1 MERFM
6 PDGYYRY
13 PTIFGEQVVFVCEDD
28 LWLVPAS
35 GGIARRLTSNR
46 GEVSRP
52 AFSPDGQWLAF
63 VGREEGEY
71 EVYVMPALGGPAR
84 RLTYLGG
91 SLCQIAGWTPEQKIV
106 FANNAGHWY
115 LRFTQLYTVDPQGEA
130 PELLPYGL
138 ARSISYGPHGSVLLG
153 RNTDDPARWKR
164 YRGGLTGQVWIDE
177 TGRGEFRPL
186 IRLEGNQT
194 SPMWLGERIYF
205 ISDHEG
211 SGNLYSC
218 LPDGNDL
225 QRHTDHEDFYA
236 RNAATDGR
244 SIVYH
249 AGADLYHYAPGEGH
263 SRQISVELH
272 STQTQ
277 RSRRFVD
284 AWRYLDDWSLHPKGH
299 STAITARG
307 KLFTFANWEGA
318 VVQHGKD
325 PHPSLQ
331 DADPGTS
338 VRYRLPQWL
347 SDGKRMIATTDE
359 GGEEAFVIWNAD
371 GSDEP
376 VLIKDLDIGRPEAL
390 AVNPQKNQIVFS
402 NHRYELMF
410 LDLDSRRLQ
419 LIDRGKSDPIAGFD
433 WSPDGEWVVYS
444 VSVSLQV
451 TALKLWQATNGQVYP
466 LTKPVLRDVTPS
478 FDPNGRFI
486 YFLSYRTFDPVSDNL
501 QFDLSFPRG
510 MKPYLI
516 TLRKDQPS
524 PFELRPRIAAEEE
537 PPETPDEDKSAA
549 EQAAKAQ
556 AEEGAG
562 QDPAAEVEPGPEAEK
577 KSVEK
582 EAKPQLKIDLEGIE
596 RRVVAFPVQEGIY
609 RRVAGI
615 YNGKVVYTRF
625 PIEGILDEGGIG
637 DPHTRRGSLMIY
649 NFEDQKEELLANGV
663 ADFKV
668 SADGQSLI
676 YRDNSRLRVLKAG
689 EKPQEESGPPSRRN
703 GWLNLERVRVS
714 VIPVAEWRQMFRE
727 AWRLQRDHFWTP
739 DMADVDWLGVHDRY
753 LPLVNRVGSR
763 SEFSDLMWEMQG
775 ELGTSHAYEFGGDYR
790 PAPHYSQGYL
800 GAEYTYRAEQAAWQ
814 ITQIYQGDGWETQSD
829 SPLNTPGANIQV
841 GDYLLAI
848 NGQKLGLDFSPQ
860 SALVN
865 LANQEINLTVRPAAK
880 EQPAGEE
887 QPAGTEFPAAEVRPR
902 NVTVKALEDESSVR
916 YRQWVEDNRQ
926 RVHAATQGR
935 AGYLHIP
942 DMGAAGFA
950 EFHRGFLAEL
960 ECQGLIIDLRFNRGG
975 YVSSLLLEKLARK
988 RIGYDTSRWNQVPV
1002 PYPQE
1007 SVWGPMVALTNE
1019 YAGSDGDIF
1028 SHGFKVMKLGPLIGK
1043 RTWGGVIGIWP
1054 RHVLVD
1060 GTMTTQPEFSFWF
1073 NDVGWGVEN
1082 YGTDPDIE
1090 VDILPQDYARGVDTQ
1105 LERAIQEVLASLEAN
1120 PPQAPNFSQRPSRA
1134 APRLPRR

>member
-13 PTIFGEQVVFVCEDD
+13 PTIFGDQVVFVCEDD
-28 LWLVPAS
+28 LWSVPVS

-52 AFSPDGQWLAF
+52 HFSPDGQWLAF
-63 VGREEGEY
+63 VGREEGEN
-71 EVYVMPALGGPAR
+71 EVYVMPSLGGPAK
-84 RLTYLGG
+84 RLTFLGG
-91 SLCQIAGWTPEQKIV
+91 SICQVAGWTPDHKIV

-115 LRFTQLYTVDPQGEA
+115 LRFTQLYTVDPQGGA
-130 PELLPYGL
+130 PQLLPYGL
-138 ARSISYGPHGSVLLG
+138 ARAISFGLQGGVLLG

-164 YRGGLTGQVWIDE
+164 YRGGLIGKVWIDE
-177 TGRGEFRPL
+177 NGSGEFHPL
-186 IRLEGNQT
+186 IRLEGNQA

-211 SGNLYSC
+211 TGNLYSS
-218 LPDGNDL
+218 LPNGTDL

-236 RNAATDGR
+236 RNAATDGQ

-249 AGADLYHYAPGEGH
+249 AGADLYFYAPGEGR
-263 SRQISVELH
+263 SRIIPVELR

-299 STAITARG
+299 SVAITSRG

-331 DADPGTS
+331 DGNPGTS
-338 VRYRLPQWL
+338 VRYRLPRWL
-347 SDGKRMIATTDE
+347 ADGKRMIATTDE
-359 GGEEAFVIWNAD
+359 GGEEAFVVWNSD

-376 VLIKDLDIGRPEAL
+376 ILIKDLDIGRPEAM
-390 AVNPQKNQIVFS
+390 AVNPQKDQIVFS

-410 LDLDSRRLQ
+410 LDLESRQLQ
-419 LIDRGKSDPIAGFD
+419 RIDRGKSDPIAGFD

-451 TALKLWQATNGQVYP
+451 TALKLWQAASGQVYP
-466 LTKPVLRDVTPS
+466 LTKPVLRDVMPS

-501 QFDLSFPRG
+501 QFDLGFPRG

-516 TLRKDQPS
+516 TLRKDQLS
-524 PFELRPRIAAEEE
+524 PFVLRPRIESEEE
-537 PPETPDEDKSAA
+537 PIETPDEDKAPA
-549 EQAAKAQ
+549 EQAGKEQ
-556 AEEGAG
+556 TGDGGGEE
-562 QDPAAEVEPGPEAEK
+562 PAASAETAAEPGIEPDD
-577 KSVEK
+577 K
-582 EAKPQLKIDLEGIE
+582 EDKPQLKIDLEGIE
-596 RRVVAFPVQEGIY
+596 KRVVAFPVPEGIY

-625 PIEGILDEGGIG
+625 PIEGTIDGLENQ
-637 DPHTRRGSLMIY
+637 HARRGSLMIY
-649 NFEDQKEELLANGV
+649 NFEDQKEDLLVNGV
-663 ADFKV
+663 ADFRI
-668 SADGQSLI
+668 STDGQSLL
-676 YRDNSRLRVLKAG
+676 YRDDSRLRVLKAG
-689 EKPQEESGPPSRRN
+689 EKPQEESGPPSRRS
-703 GWLNLERVRVS
+703 GWLNLGRVRVS

-739 DMADVDWLGVHDRY
+739 DMGDVDWLGVHDRY
-753 LPLVNRVGSR
+753 LPLVDRVGSR

-800 GAEYTYRAEQAAWQ
+800 GAEFAYQTEQQAWQ
-814 ITQIYQGDGWETQSD
+814 FTQIYQGDGWDPQSD
-829 SPLNTPGANIQV
+829 SPLNTPGANVQV
-841 GDYLLAI
+841 GDYLLGI
-848 NGQKLGLDFSPQ
+848 NGQKLGSDFSPQ
-860 SALVN
+860 AALVN
-865 LANQEINLTVRPAAK
+865 LANLEISLTVRST
-880 EQPAGEE
+880 GEE
-887 QPAGTEFPAAEVRPR
+887 RPR
-902 NVTVKALEDESSVR
+902 SVTVRALGDEGSLR
-916 YRQWVEDNRQ
+916 YRQWVEDNRE
-926 RVHAATQGR
+926 RVHTATQGR

-942 DMGAAGFA
+942 DMSAAGYA

-960 ECQGLIIDLRFNRGG
+960 DRQGLVIDLRFNRGG

-1028 SHGFKVMKLGPLIGK
+1028 SHGFKLMKLGPLIGK

-1054 RHVLVD
+1054 RQTLVD
-1060 GTMTTQPEFSFWF
+1060 GTTTTQPEFSFWF

-1090 VDILPQDYARGVDTQ
+1090 VDILPQDYTRGVDTQ
-1105 LERAIQEVLASLEAN
+1105 LERAIQEVLALLEAN
-1120 PPQAPNFSQRPSRA
+1120 PPQVPSFSERPSRA
-1134 APRLPRR
+1134 APRLPKR

>member
-13 PTIFGEQVVFVCEDD
+13 PTIYGDQVVFVCEDD
-28 LWLVPAS
+28 LWSLPIS
-35 GGIARRLTSNR
+35 GGIPRRLTSNR
-46 GEVSRP
+46 GEASRP
-52 AFSPDGQWLAF
+52 YFSPDGQWLAF
-63 VGREEGEY
+63 VGREEGEN

-91 SLCQIAGWTPEQKIV
+91 SICLVAGWTPDHQIV

-115 LRFTQLYTVDPQGEA
+115 LRFTQLYTIDPQGGA
-130 PELLPYGL
+130 PQQLPYGL
-138 ARSISYGPHGSVLLG
+138 ARTIAYGPQGGMLLG

-164 YRGGLTGQVWIDE
+164 YRGGRTGQVWIDE
-177 TGRGEFRPL
+177 NGSGEFHPL
-186 IRLEGNQT
+186 IRLEGNQA
-194 SPMWLGERIYF
+194 SPMWLGQRIYF

-211 SGNLYSC
+211 TGNLYSC
-218 LPDGNDL
+218 LPTGDDL
-225 QRHTDHEDFYA
+225 QRHTDHENYYA
-236 RNAATDGR
+236 RNATTDGH

-249 AGADLYHYAPGEGH
+249 AGGDLYHYVPGEQR
-263 SRQISVELH
+263 SQRLPVEFR
-272 STQTQ
+272 STKTQ

-284 AWRYLDDWSLHPKGH
+284 AWRYLEDWTLHPAGH
-299 STAITARG
+299 LTAITSRG

-318 VVQHGKD
+318 VVQHGED
-325 PHPSLQ
+325 PHPTLQ
-331 DADPGTS
+331 GEDPGTG

-347 SDGKRMIATTDE
+347 RDGKRMLAVTDQ
-359 GGEEAFVIWNAD
+359 GGEEAFVIWNAN
-371 GSDEP
+371 GNDEP
-376 VLIKDLDIGRPEAL
+376 TLIKDLDIGHPEAI
-390 AVNPQKNQIVFS
+390 AVNPQKDQIVFS

-410 LDLDSRRLQ
+410 LDLETRQLQ
-419 LIDRGKSDPIAGFD
+419 TIDRGKTNLIAGFN

-451 TALKLWQATNGQVYP
+451 TALKLWQAASAKIYP
-466 LTKPVLRDVTPS
+466 LTRPFLRDVAPS

-501 QFDLSFPRG
+501 QFDLGFPRG

-516 TLRKDQPS
+516 TLDQDLPS
-524 PFELRPRIAAEEE
+524 PFEPHSRVEAEEE
-537 PPETPDEDKSAA
+537 KPPETPDEENLPVDETDMTQPEA
-549 EQAAKAQ
+549 
-556 AEEGAG
+556 GAG
-562 QDPAAEVEPGPEAEK
+562 EEQTEGEETGAEPGKEPDEK
-577 KSVEK
+577 QAVTPS
-582 EAKPQLKIDLEGIE
+582 KIDLDGIE
-596 RRVVAFPVQEGIY
+596 GRVVAFPVPEGIY

-615 YNGKVVYTRF
+615 YNGKVVYIRF
-625 PIEGILDEGGIG
+625 PVEGALNEPG
-637 DPHTRRGSLMIY
+637 DQQPRHGSLMIY
-649 NFEDQKEELLANGV
+649 NFEDQKEELLVNGV
-663 ADFKV
+663 TDFQV

-676 YRDNSRLRVLKAG
+676 YREGHRLRVLKAG
-689 EKPQEESGPPSRRN
+689 EKPLEESGPPSRRN
-703 GWLNLERVRVS
+703 GWLDLGRVRVS

-753 LPLVNRVGSR
+753 LPLVERVGSR

-790 PAPHYSQGYL
+790 PAPNYSQGYL
-800 GAEYTYRAEQAAWQ
+800 GAEFAYQAEQAAWQ
-814 ITQIYQGDGWETQSD
+814 ITHIYHGDSWEAQSD
-829 SPLNTPGANIQV
+829 SPLNAPGANVHV

-848 NGQKLGLDFSPQ
+848 NGQKLGPDFSPQ
-860 SALVN
+860 AALVN
-865 LANQEINLTVRPAAK
+865 LANLEINLSVRPA
-880 EQPAGEE
+880 GED
-887 QPAGTEFPAAEVRPR
+887 QPR
-902 NVTVKALEDESSVR
+902 NVTVRALEDENGVR
-916 YRQWVEDNRQ
+916 YRDWVENNRQ

-935 AGYLHIP
+935 VGYLHIP
-942 DMGAAGFA
+942 DMGPHGYA

-960 ECQGLIIDLRFNRGG
+960 DRQGLVIDLRFNRGG

-988 RIGYDTSRWNQVPV
+988 RLGYDTSRWNQVPV

-1007 SVWGPMVALTNE
+1007 SLLGPMVALTNE

-1028 SHGFKVMKLGPLIGK
+1028 SHGFKLMKLGPLIGK

-1054 RHVLVD
+1054 RFALVD
-1060 GTMTTQPEFSFWF
+1060 GTTTTQPEFSFWF

-1090 VDILPQDYARGVDTQ
+1090 VDILPQDYARRVDTQ
-1105 LERAIQEVLASLEAN
+1105 LERAIQEVLALLETN
-1120 PPQAPNFSQRPSRA
+1120 PPQVPNFSARPSRA

>member
-6 PDGYYRY
+6 PDGYYRF
-13 PTIFGEQVVFVCEDD
+13 PTIFGDQVVFVCEDD
-28 LWLVPAS
+28 LWTLPVS

-46 GEVSRP
+46 GEASRP
-52 AFSPDGQWLAF
+52 HFSPDGQWLAF

-71 EVYVMPALGGPAR
+71 EVYVMPALGGSAK

-91 SLCQIAGWTPEQKIV
+91 SICQVAGWTPDHKIV

-115 LRFTQLYTVDPQGEA
+115 LRFTQLYAVDPQGGA
-130 PELLPYGL
+130 PELLPFGL
-138 ARSISYGPHGSVLLG
+138 ARAISYGPRGGMVLG

-177 TGRGEFRPL
+177 PGNGEFHPL
-186 IRLEGNQT
+186 IRLEGNQA

-211 SGNLYSC
+211 IGNLYSC
-218 LPDGNDL
+218 LPSGADL
-225 QRHTDHEDFYA
+225 ERHSDHEDFYA
-236 RNAATDGR
+236 RNAASDGH

-249 AGADLYHYAPGEGH
+249 AGADLYHYTPADER
-263 SRQISVELH
+263 SRRIPVELR

-284 AWRYLDDWSLHPKGH
+284 AWRYLDDWSLHPRGH
-299 STAITARG
+299 SVAITARG

-318 VVQHGKD
+318 VVQHSKD
-325 PHPSLQ
+325 PHPTGQ
-331 DADPGTS
+331 DGDPGRL
-338 VRYRLPQWL
+338 VRYRLPRWL
-347 SDGKRMIATTDE
+347 PDGKRMIATTDE
-359 GGEEAFVIWNAD
+359 DGEEAFVIWNSD

-376 VLIKDLDIGRPEAL
+376 LYIKDLDIGRPEAI
-390 AVNPQKNQIVFS
+390 AVNPQKDQIAFS

-410 LDLDSRRLQ
+410 LDLESHQLQ
-419 LIDRGKSDPIAGFD
+419 TIDRGKSDPIAGFD

-444 VSVSLQV
+444 VSISLQV
-451 TALKLWQATNGQVYP
+451 TALKLWQAASGQVYP
-466 LTKPVLRDVTPS
+466 LTRPVLRDVKPS

-516 TLRKDQPS
+516 TLRKDLPS
-524 PFELRPRIAAEEE
+524 PFDLRLQLEAEEE
-537 PPETPDEDKSAA
+537 PKEPPDEDKGPA
-549 EQAAKAQ
+549 EPAGKAQ
-556 AEEGAG
+556 AEADAGAG
-562 QDPAAEVEPGPEAEK
+562 EDQA
-577 KSVEK
+577 
-582 EAKPQLKIDLEGIE
+582 EAKPDGKPGKEQEQKESIPPLKIDLEGIE
-596 RRVVAFPVQEGIY
+596 KRVVAFPVAEGIY
-609 RRVAGI
+609 RGIRGI

-625 PIEGILDEGGIG
+625 AIEGSLNSAEDG
-637 DPHTRRGSLMIY
+637 HARRGSLMIY
-649 NFEDQKEELLANGV
+649 NFEDQKEDLLANGV
-663 ADFKV
+663 ADFQV
-668 SADGQSLI
+668 SADGQNLL
-676 YRDNSRLRVLKAG
+676 YRDDGRLRVLKAG
-689 EKPQEESGPPSRRN
+689 EKPQDESGPPSRRN
-703 GWLNLERVRVS
+703 GWLNLGRVRVS
-714 VIPVAEWRQMFRE
+714 VIPLAEWRQMFGE

-739 DMADVDWLGVHDRY
+739 DMGNVDWLGVHSRY
-753 LPLVNRVGSR
+753 LPLVDRVGSR

-790 PAPHYSQGYL
+790 PAPHYSQGHL
-800 GAEYTYRAEQAAWQ
+800 GAEFDYRPEQEAWQ
-814 ITQIYQGDGWETQSD
+814 ITKIYQGDSWDEQGD
-829 SPLNTPGANIQV
+829 SPLNTPGANLQR
-841 GDYLLAI
+841 GDFLLAI
-848 NGQKLGLDFSPQ
+848 NGQKLGPDFSPQ
-860 SALVN
+860 AALVN
-865 LANQEINLTVRPAAK
+865 LANQEINLTVRSSSEDRA
-880 EQPAGEE
+880 
-887 QPAGTEFPAAEVRPR
+887 AAEDRPR
-902 NVTVKALEDESSVR
+902 TVTVRALGDENSVR
-916 YRQWVEDNRQ
+916 YRQWVETNRE
-926 RVHAATQGR
+926 RVHDATKGL

-942 DMGAAGFA
+942 DMGAAGYA
-950 EFHRGFLAEL
+950 EFHRGFLTEL
-960 ECQGLIIDLRFNRGG
+960 DRQGLIVDLRFNRGG

-1028 SHGFKVMKLGPLIGK
+1028 SHGFKLMKLGPLVGK

-1054 RHVLVD
+1054 RHTLVD
-1060 GTMTTQPEFSFWF
+1060 GTTTTQPEFSFWF

-1090 VDILPQDYARGVDTQ
+1090 VDILPQDYTRGVDTQ
-1105 LERAIQEVLASLEAN
+1105 LERAIQEVLALLEAN
-1120 PPQAPNFSQRPSRA
+1120 PPQIPSFSGRPSRA
-1134 APRLPRR
+1134 VPRLPKRPV

>member
-1 MERFM
+1 M

-13 PTIFGEQVVFVCEDD
+13 PTIFDGQVVFVCEDD
-28 LWLVPAS
+28 LWCVPVS

-46 GEVSRP
+46 GEASRP
-52 AFSPDGQWLAF
+52 HFSPDGQQLAF

-91 SLCQIAGWTPEQKIV
+91 SICLVVGWTPEQQIV

-115 LRFTQLYTVDPQGEA
+115 LRFTHLYTVDPQGGT
-130 PELLPYGL
+130 PQQFPYGP
-138 ARSISYGPHGSVLLG
+138 ARGLFYGPQGGVLLG
-153 RNTDDPARWKR
+153 RNSDERAQWKR
-164 YRGGLTGQVWIDE
+164 YRGGSSGQVWIDE
-177 TGRGEFRPL
+177 DGSGEFRPL
-186 IRLEGNQT
+186 IRLEGNQG

-211 SGNLYSC
+211 IGNLYSC
-218 LPDGNDL
+218 LPNGDNL
-225 QRHTDHEDFYA
+225 QRHTDHEDFFA
-236 RNAATDGR
+236 RNAKTDGR
-244 SIVYH
+244 SIVYQ
-249 AGADLYHYAPGEGH
+249 AGADLYHYMPGKGH
-263 SRQISVELH
+263 SQRIPIELR

-284 AWRYLDDWSLHPKGH
+284 AWRYLDDWKLHPKGH
-299 STAITARG
+299 SVAITSRG

-318 VVQHGKD
+318 VVQHGKE

-347 SDGKRMIATTDE
+347 PDGKRMIATTDE
-359 GGEEAFVIWNAD
+359 GGEEALVIWTAD

-376 VLIKDLDIGRPEAL
+376 TLIKDLDIGRPEAM
-390 AVNPQKNQIVFS
+390 AVNPQKDQIVFS

-410 LDLDSRRLQ
+410 LDLESRQMQR
-419 LIDRGKSDPIAGFD
+419 IDRGKSNPIAGFD

-451 TALKLWQATNGQVYP
+451 TALKLWQAANGQVYP
-466 LTKPVLRDVTPS
+466 LTRPVLRDVMPS
-478 FDPNGRFI
+478 FDPHGRFI

-501 QFDLSFPRG
+501 QFDLGFPRG

-516 TLRKDQPS
+516 TLRKDQLS
-524 PFELRPRIAAEEE
+524 PFELRPSIESEEE
-537 PPETPDEDKSAA
+537 PPETPDEATSPP
-549 EQAAKAQ
+549 EQAGKAH
-556 AEEGAG
+556 AEAETNA
-562 QDPAAEVEPGPEAEK
+562 DPAAEAEPAGEAGKEPEEA
-577 KSVEK
+577 
-582 EAKPQLKIDLEGIE
+582 EAKPQLKIDLEGIDK
-596 RRVVAFPVQEGIY
+596 RVVAFPVAEGIY
-609 RRVAGI
+609 RRVKGI

-625 PIEGILDEGGIG
+625 PIEGANDALEN
-637 DPHTRRGSLMIY
+637 PHTHRGSLLIY
-649 NFEDQKEELLANGV
+649 NFEDQKEDLLVNGV
-663 ADFKV
+663 ADFQI
-668 SADGQSLI
+668 SADGQSLL
-676 YRDNSRLRVLKAG
+676 YRDDSRLRVLKAG

-703 GWLNLERVRVS
+703 GWLNLGRVRVS

-739 DMADVDWLGVHDRY
+739 DMGEVDWLGVHDRY
-753 LPLVNRVGSR
+753 LPLVERVGSR

-800 GAEYTYRAEQAAWQ
+800 GAEFTYQAEQGAWQ
-814 ITQIYQGDGWETQSD
+814 ITRIYQGDGWEAHSD
-829 SPLNTPGANIQV
+829 SPLNTPGVNVQV
-841 GDYLLAI
+841 GDYLLGI
-848 NGQKLGLDFSPQ
+848 NGQRLGADFSPQ
-860 SALVN
+860 AALVN
-865 LANQEINLTVRPAAK
+865 LANQEINLTVRSN
-880 EQPAGEE
+880 GEE
-887 QPAGTEFPAAEVRPR
+887 RSR
-902 NVTVKALEDESSVR
+902 SVTVRALGDENSVR

-926 RVHAATQGR
+926 WAHEATQGR
-935 AGYLHIP
+935 VGYLHIP
-942 DMGAAGFA
+942 DMGAPGYA

-960 ECQGLIIDLRFNRGG
+960 DRQGLIIDLRFNRGG

-988 RIGYDTSRWNQVPV
+988 RIGYDASRWNQVPV

-1007 SVWGPMVALTNE
+1007 SVLGPMVALTNE

-1028 SHGFKVMKLGPLIGK
+1028 SHGFKLMKLGPLIGK

-1054 RHVLVD
+1054 RQTLVD
-1060 GTMTTQPEFSFWF
+1060 GTLTTQPEFSFWF

-1090 VDILPQDYARGVDTQ
+1090 VDILPQDYARGLDTQ
-1105 LERAIQEVLASLEAN
+1105 LERAIQEVLTLLEAN
-1120 PPQAPNFSQRPSRA
+1120 PLQVPNFSERPSRA
-1134 APRLPRR
+1134 APRLPRRSA